1 MLPNQNRPAG
11 SQAPS
16 FMRRPGR
23 APGIGATVVTAPVS
37 RSAVASRS
45 SSATSTRV
53 PSLGAAQP
61 TREPSAIARSAPVA
75 GSKSCS
81 SPASMSTHSSRPR
94 SASHRGPSA
103 SVASVART
111 FWACMAM
118 HHDARMRFVGKTAL
132 VTGAGSGIG
141 AAVARALHAEGAQV
155 TLADVRADGVEALAG
170 ELGDGRARAMAL
182 DVRDEDAVR
191 AAVGGLDVLANIAGI
206 GSTTTAPDTPLDV
219 WEDVFAVNTRGTFL
233 CCKHA
238 IPSMVE
244 RGGGAIVN
252 MASVAGLVGLRNR
265 AAYCASKG
273 AVISLT
279 RALAVDHVADG
290 IRVNAVCPGTVDS
303 PWVRRLVEDVGESL
317 DALRARQPMGRLG
330 TTEEI
335 AQAVLY
341 LASDAAA
348 FVTGSALVID
358 GGLTAG

>member
-1 MLPNQNRPAG
+1 VKRFAG
-11 SQAPS
+11 
-16 FMRRPGR
+16 RR
-23 APGIGATVVTAPVS
+23 
-37 RSAVASRS
+37 
-45 SSATSTRV
+45 
-53 PSLGAAQP
+53 
-61 TREPSAIARSAPVA
+61 
-75 GSKSCS
+75 
-81 SPASMSTHSSRPR
+81 
-94 SASHRGPSA
+94 
-103 SVASVART
+103 
-111 FWACMAM
+111 
-118 HHDARMRFVGKTAL
+118 AL

-141 AAVARALHAEGAQV
+141 EAVARGLHAEGAEV
-155 TLADVRADGVEALAG
+155 VLADAVGERVEGVAA
-170 ELGDGRARAMAL
+170 ELGERAEPRAL
-182 DVRDEDAVR
+182 DVRDE
-191 AAVGGLDVLANIAGI
+191 AAVAAAVEGLDVLANIAGV
-206 GSTTTAPDTPLDV
+206 GSTTNAPDTPVEV
-219 WEDVFAVNTRGTFL
+219 WDDVFAVNARGTFL

-238 IPSMVE
+238 IPSMIE

-252 MASVAGLVGLRNR
+252 MASVAGLVGLPNR

-279 RALAVDHVADG
+279 RALAIDHVRDG

-330 TTEEI
+330 TTDEI